1 MKFAAI
7 KSWASPLLGQLTQ
20 LPAPLRI
27 LTFALL
33 LLMLWLPIAGP
44 IQYYFAH
51 DQNLVS
57 LLTMPVL
64 YLLFLGLSQ
73 VWSRWGRGEANPLP
87 RYGMR
92 RWRAWIYELLGG
104 LGIGYGFL
112 LLVFELLGAI
122 GVVRWF
128 DPIRP
133 MPTLLLE
140 GLLIAG
146 VVTLAEE
153 IFFRGWLLDELNRSY
168 RPQVALA
175 ATSLIYALVHY
186 LQFSPMSLQ
195 WFALALL
202 GWTLGLAKQVTGG
215 RLGLSVGIHAGL
227 VWCYY
232 VLNVGRLFQFTRQTP
247 LWIAG
252 FGLNPLAGAIGIGV
266 MATLAIAMT
275 IAVKRHRRVAS
286 SSVA

>member
-1 MKFAAI
+1 MKFAALE
-7 KSWASPLLGQLTQ
+7 SALTPRLRQVTQ

-27 LTFALL
+27 LIFVLLLLLLWAPYALL
-33 LLMLWLPIAGP
+33 LNGLIA
-44 IQYYFAH
+44 
-51 DQNLVS
+51 DKNLVS
-57 LLTMPVL
+57 LLTMPL
-64 YLLFLGLSQ
+64 IYLLFLGLAQ
-73 VWSRWGRGEANPLP
+73 IWSRWGRGEGNPLP

-92 RWRAWIYELLGG
+92 RRRTWLYELLGG

-128 DPIRP
+128 NPIKP
-133 MPTLLLE
+133 MPWLLLE
-140 GLLIAG
+140 GLVIAG
-146 VVTLAEE
+146 GVALAEE
-153 IFFRGWLLDELNRSY
+153 IFFRGWLLDELKRSY

-175 ATSLIYALVHY
+175 ATSLIYAVLHY
-186 LQFSPMSLQ
+186 LQLSPMSLQ

-247 LWIAG
+247 LWVSG
-252 FGLNPLAGAIGIGV
+252 FGLNPLAGAIGITV
-266 MATLAIAMT
+266 MAMLAIAMT
-275 IAVKRHRRVAS
+275 ISVKRQTKPA
-286 SSVA
+286 